1 MFSETNKL
9 FYHFSKTFNY
19 QKNRE
24 KNTTYYDKSIN
35 AANNLKKQT
44 GNECYVETMI
54 DHSNLF

>member
-24 KNTTYYDKSIN
+24 KNTTYDNKSIN
-35 AANNLKKQT
+35 NDNNLKKHIK
-44 GNECYVETMI
+44 NECYVETMI

>member
-24 KNTTYYDKSIN
+24 KNTTYDHKSIN
-35 AANNLKKQT
+35 TANNTKKQIKY
-44 GNECYVETMI
+44 ECYFETMI